1 MKKKKIL
8 LIIGIVFLTLA
19 VVGVVLGLKAFR
31 SPDSK
36 ASPENRPQ
44 NIRLDEVTATSAT
57 ISWTTETPAY
67 GFVSYGK
74 TMSLGNTVQA
84 DQKAAVHTVTI
95 PNLSPQTTYYYK
107 IGVGEEIYDN
117 DGVPYSFTT
126 PRESQEQDS
135 KEASED
141 TGSEIPPPEE
151 DQTEQETTD
160 SADIKTP
167 EEEESEAA
175 EEEITEQAIKD
186 AIGTDNPKYDLNGD
200 GIVNLID
207 ILLYRNQN
215 Q

>member
-1 MKKKKIL
+1 MKKKKTL

-19 VVGVVLGLKAFR
+19 LAGIVLGLKFFR

-84 DQKAAVHTVTI
+84 DQRAAVHTVTI

-126 PRESQEQDS
+126 PKESGTQDPL
-135 KEASED
+135 EASD
-141 TGSEIPPPEE
+141 GADLEE
-151 DQTEQETTD
+151 PLPTEEQLERETTS
-160 SADIKTP
+160 SADIE
-167 EEEESEAA
+167 EEEESEPA
-175 EEEITEQAIKD
+175 EQIELSEQVIRD
-186 AIGTDNPKYDLNGD
+186 AIGTDDPRYDLNGD
-200 GIVNLID
+200 GIVNAID
-207 ILLYRNQN
+207 VLLYRNQT